1 MFDQLALRL
10 RTAGLLGLL
19 GLMALSPTAFA
30 QDAGP
35 AMDTETFKDWDV
47 NCPVNSSEGN
57 CAMTQ
62 MIEDASGEPVLR
74 VVVGN
79 PPQLDSAA
87 MTILTPLGVRL
98 AAGLQLQVDSNEP
111 VGMPYQVCLPQG
123 CRADLPLPAELV
135 SQLRGGS
142 TATISMIDPDDQRVD
157 LDVSLMGFTSAKQY
171 LDQH

>member
-1 MFDQLALRL
+1 MFDQLAPRL

-19 GLMALSPTAFA
+19 ALSPAAFA
-30 QDAGP
+30 QNSGP

-47 NCPVNSSEGN
+47 NCPVNPADGN

-62 MIEDASGEPVLR
+62 MANDASGEPALQ

-87 MTILTPLGVRL
+87 MTFLTPLGVRL

-111 VGMPYQVCLPQG
+111 IGMPYQVCLPQG
-123 CRADLPLPAELV
+123 CRADLQIRPELLT
-135 SQLRGGS
+135 QLRGGS
-142 TATISMIDPDDQRVD
+142 TATVSMIDPNAQRVD
-157 LDVSLMGFTSAKQY
+157 VDVSLMGFSAAKQRI
-171 LDQH
+171 DQN

>member
-1 MFDQLALRL
+1 MLHQLMPRL
-10 RTAGLLGLL
+10 RTAGLL

-30 QDAGP
+30 QDSGP
-35 AMDTETFKDWDV
+35 AMDTETFQDWEV
-47 NCPVNSSEGN
+47 NCPVNAGEGN

-62 MIEDASGEPVLR
+62 MVEDASGEPVLR

-79 PPQLDSAA
+79 PRQLDSAA

-123 CRADLPLPAELV
+123 CRADLPLERELL
-135 SQLRGGS
+135 SQIKGGS
-142 TATISMIDPDDQRVD
+142 TATVSMIDPDGQRLD
-157 LDVSLMGFTSAKQY
+157 LDVSLMGFTAAKQY